1 MRTLQLPMNEVE
13 RLREELASLKAEHES
28 LKTMLEKIDTVF
40 FSVDMQTGRVTHMS
54 ESCEKLYGFPASD
67 FLKQPKLWYDVILDE
82 DKPIIERNYAP
93 MLEGKK
99 IIHEHRIITST
110 GSVRWVE
117 TKITP
122 TVDGN
127 RKVVRIDGI
136 TNDITSRKEAEQ
148 RINQNQSRFEQ
159 LIEKSHDGIAMMDSN
174 NKLLY
179 ISQSV
184 KQILGY
190 SIEELANADPQEY
203 IHPDDHA
210 EYISVMIRTMAN
222 PSATLS
228 ARYRIR
234 NKSGE
239 WRWIQSTITNLL
251 GEPSVRAILFNYTD
265 VTEQVQTSAQL
276 ESHRKNSDA
285 LINSTADLLWSFD
298 AEGNLLMANKAFC
311 DAMGY
316 VTQAKIVPGISLT
329 NLAFPQE
336 TLDKWKMLYG
346 RVLSGESFIYENH
359 EYYIEDVWGE
369 ISFNPLIE
377 DGKVIGGACVWR
389 DITEKKRRNAELQ
402 ASQNSMAEAQ
412 RLTKLG
418 SWELQLDENDVVIR
432 ESMKWSEEVYRV
444 YGYRSTETPD
454 FYEVTCRI
462 APEDL
467 ERVALWSAKIKAGSE
482 DTTIEYRIITRS
494 GQVRWVRCTANVIRS
509 ETPGGRSIMMGTIQ
523 DINDRKIMELES
535 GKITN
540 DLIERNK
547 ALEQFA
553 HIVSHNLRSPVANI
567 LGLSH
572 LINLTAQNE
581 EDRRKCFEGLS
592 LSARRLDEII
602 MDLNKILNVKR
613 GILEDKETVNLN
625 ALIESIKESIG
636 MMIDEEGVIID
647 SDFSEAESLFT
658 VKNYMHSIFY
668 NLISNSI
675 KYKRPGIRPI
685 ISATSERVDGKII
698 LTFRDNGSGID
709 MAKHKDN
716 VFGLYKRFHLN
727 SDGKGMGLFMIK
739 TQVESLGGNISLNSE
754 VNKGTTIRIELPAA
768 E

>member
-1 MRTLQLPMNEVE
+1 MNVLQLPMNEVE
-13 RLREELASLKAEHES
+13 RLRDELASLKAEHES
-28 LKTMLEKIDTVF
+28 LKTMLGKIDTVF
-40 FSVDMQTGRVTHMS
+40 FSVDMQSGHVTHMS
-54 ESCEKLYGFPASD
+54 ESCERLYGFPASD
-67 FLKQPKLWYDVILDE
+67 FLKQPKLWFDVILDE

-93 MLEGKK
+93 MLAGKK
-99 IIHEHRIITST
+99 IVHEHRIITSS
-110 GSVRWVE
+110 GGVKWVE

-122 TVDGN
+122 TMEGG
-127 RKVVRIDGI
+127 RITRIDGF
-136 TNDITSRKEAEQ
+136 TVDVTARKEAERQIDQ
-148 RINQNQSRFEQ
+148 RETRFQQ
-159 LIEKSHDGIAMMDSN
+159 LIEKSHDGIAMMDADH
-174 NKLLY
+174 KLLY
-179 ISQSV
+179 ISPSV

-190 SIEELANADPQEY
+190 TAEELADADPQEY
-203 IHPDDHA
+203 IHPEDYD
-210 EYISVMIRTMAN
+210 EYISVMIRTMSN
-222 PSATLS
+222 VSATLS
-228 ARYRIR
+228 SRYRIR

-265 VTEQVQTSAQL
+265 VTEQVEVSALL
-276 ESHRKNSDA
+276 ESHRRNSDA
-285 LINSTADLLWSFD
+285 LINSTPDLLWSFD
-298 AEGNLLMANKAFC
+298 AKGNLLMANKAFC
-311 DAMGY
+311 DAMGF
-316 VTQAKIVPGISLT
+316 VTHAKIVPGMSLVD
-329 NLAFPQE
+329 LALPQE
-336 TLDKWKMLYG
+336 TLDKWKVLYA

-359 EYYIEDVWGE
+359 EYYVEDVWGE
-369 ISFNPLIE
+369 ISFNPLME

-389 DITEKKRRNAELQ
+389 DITEWKRNLAQLQ
-402 ASQNSMAEAQ
+402 ASETSMAEAQ

-444 YGYRSTETPD
+444 YGYRSTEQPD

-462 APEDL
+462 VPEDL

-482 DTTIEYRIITRS
+482 DKTIEYRILTRS
-494 GQVRWVRCTANVIRS
+494 GEERWVRSTANVVKS
-509 ETPGGRSIMMGTIQ
+509 QTPGTRSLMMGTIQ

-535 GKITN
+535 SKITN

-567 LGLSH
+567 LGLTH
-572 LINLTAQNE
+572 LINLSAQNE
-581 EDRRKCFEGLS
+581 EDRRKCFEGLT
-592 LSARRLDEII
+592 LSAKRLDEII

-613 GILEDKETVNLN
+613 GILEEKEHVNLN
-625 ALIESIKESIG
+625 IMIENIKESIG
-636 MMIDEEGVIID
+636 MLIDEEGVIID
-647 SDFSEAESLFT
+647 ADFSEVESMFT

-685 ISATSERVDGKII
+685 ISATSERVDDKII

-709 MAKHKDN
+709 MAKHKDS

-739 TQVESLGGNISLNSE
+739 TQVESLGGKITLNSE
-754 VNKGTTIRIELPAA
+754 VNRGTTIRIELPAGS
-768 E
+768 